1 MKIGILGSG
10 NIGGS
15 LGRLWAKAGHEICF
29 ASRSPDS
36 LAPLVAQVGAKARA
50 GSLDEAMAFAD
61 VILEALPFSA
71 TMNLPAEALADKIV
85 ISAANYYPPR
95 DGQVDLGGLSQTE
108 ALARH
113 LPRTTLVKAFNMMFA
128 TEMEAL
134 ANGQGTP
141 GRAIFFAGDDADA
154 KSIAARLIEAAHF
167 VPIDAGPLRNGRY
180 FENEAPLYAKL
191 WDAETAKAEL
201 AALEANT

>member
-1 MKIGILGSG
+1 MKVGILGSG

-29 ASRSPDS
+29 SSRNPDS
-36 LAPLVAQVGAKARA
+36 LAPLVAQAGGNARA

-71 TMNLPAEALADKIV
+71 AMKLPAQALADKTV

-95 DGQVDLGGLSQTE
+95 DGEIDLGGLTQTE

-113 LPRTTLVKAFNMMFA
+113 LPWTTLVKAFNMMFA

-141 GRAIFFAGDDADA
+141 GRAIFFAGDDAEA
-154 KSIAARLIEAAHF
+154 NSIAAQLIETAQF
-167 VPIDAGPLRNGRY
+167 VPIGVGPLRNGRY
-180 FENEAPLYAKL
+180 FENGAPLYAKL

-201 AALEANT
+201 AAVEAKA

>member
-36 LAPLVAQVGAKARA
+36 LAPLVAQAGAGARA
-50 GSLDEAMAFAD
+50 GTLDEATAFAE

-71 TMNLPAEALADKIV
+71 TMKLSAEALAGKAL

-95 DGQVDLGGLSQTE
+95 DGEVDLGGLSQTE

-128 TEMEAL
+128 TAMAAR
-134 ANGQGTP
+134 ANGPGTP
-141 GRAIFFAGDDADA
+141 GRAIFLAGDDADA
-154 KSIAARLIEAAHF
+154 KSIAARLIETAHF

-180 FENEAPLYAKL
+180 FENGAPLYAKL

-201 AALEANT
+201 AALETKA

>member
-15 LGRLWAKAGHEICF
+15 LGRLWAKAGHEIYF
-29 ASRSPDS
+29 SSRNPDS
-36 LAPLVAQVGAKARA
+36 LAPLVAQAGGNARA

-71 TMNLPAEALADKIV
+71 AMKLPAEALADKTV

-95 DGQVDLGGLSQTE
+95 DGEIDLGGLTQTE
-108 ALARH
+108 ALARQ

-141 GRAIFFAGDDADA
+141 GRAIFFAGDDAEA
-154 KSIAARLIEAAHF
+154 NSIAAQLIETAQF
-167 VPIDAGPLRNGRY
+167 VPIGVGPLRNGRY
-180 FENEAPLYAKL
+180 FENGAALYAKL

-201 AALEANT
+201 AAVEAKA